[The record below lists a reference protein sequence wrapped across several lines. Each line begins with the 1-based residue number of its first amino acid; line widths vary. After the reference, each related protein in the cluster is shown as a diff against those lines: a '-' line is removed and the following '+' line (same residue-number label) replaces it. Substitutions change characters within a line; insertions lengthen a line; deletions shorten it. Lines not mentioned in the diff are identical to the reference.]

1 MFTGLV
7 EELGTLVKL
16 TRRGL
21 DAEVEVSCAFRDY
34 VLGESIAV
42 NGVCLSVTKWTG
54 SSFTV
59 DASAETLAKTSL
71 SEVAIGGRVHLE
83 RALAYGARVGGHL
96 VTGHVDGVGSLVA
109 IEPLGDARKIIF
121 EVPPELAP
129 FLAPKGS
136 ITVDGTSLTVNGA
149 SGLRVDVV
157 LVPIT
162 QDKTLLAT
170 RKPGAKVN
178 LEVDVLAKYVARLLG
193 RPGVDGVPANAE
205 GHPGGVTLAL
215 LEKSGFV

>member
-7 EELGTLVKL
+7 EEIGTLVQL
-16 TRRGL
+16 TRRGP
-21 DAEVEVSCAFRDY
+21 DAELEVSCPYRDY

-42 NGVCLSVTKWTG
+42 NGICLSVTKWTET
-54 SSFTV
+54 SFTV
-59 DASAETLAKTSL
+59 DASAETLSKTSL
-71 SEVAIGGRVHLE
+71 AEVGVGGRVHLE

-96 VTGHVDGVGSLVA
+96 VTGHVDGVGTVV
-109 IEPLGDARKIIF
+109 ETRPRGDALEMVF
-121 EVPPELAP
+121 SVPEALAP

-149 SGLRVDVV
+149 RGTRFDVV

-162 QDKTLLAT
+162 QGKTLLAS

-193 RPGVDGVPANAE
+193 RPGVDGLE
-205 GHPGGVTLAL
+205 PGSEGVTLAML
-215 LEKSGFV
+215 QKNGFA